1 MTVFGILLCAQCVA
15 QTVDEKLTGRL
26 ALPPRSQQGH
36 GSGRQLAEVGLL
48 VSPIPSQEVTSMP
61 RPVAHLLDPALADA
75 ADPCAGYNPEA
86 EPLEDRLYLP
96 VGVDPHGDICG
107 VVFAHPYPQSKEVL
121 TQRIIRNNNLQDM
134 RWLIETGVT
143 TGCHVP
149 DPARLRLRG
158 HQRLLAGAT
167 QLSAPRRQCHCHG
180 LRSPDQPRPW
190 QWHARCQGRPQRR
203 LHHHQGL
210 QAGRV
215 ICHAHPLPEPL
226 ASLREYCRLHH
237 FLTSYSVAIQ
247 NRMHCLRSNCIPN
260 STHFSASPSVPPPWR

>member
-1 MTVFGILLCAQCVA
+1 
-15 QTVDEKLTGRL
+15 
-26 ALPPRSQQGH
+26 
-36 GSGRQLAEVGLL
+36 
-48 VSPIPSQEVTSMP
+48 MP

-143 TGCHVP
+143 TGCLVP
-149 DPARLRLRG
+149 GPARLRLRG

-190 QWHARCQGRPQRR
+190 QWHARCHGRPQRR

-215 ICHAHPLPEPL
+215 TCHAHPPGTVSLVARVLPL
-226 ASLREYCRLHH
+226 APLRAGQGVLANAWPTQHCSKSRLALLLLGQAAL
-237 FLTSYSVAIQ
+237 FFVRLPSWLTDRPAA
-247 NRMHCLRSNCIPN
+247 IPN
-260 STHFSASPSVPPPWR
+260 LIKPLRLTCCVTTGQFLARRLSLG

>member
-1 MTVFGILLCAQCVA
+1 
-15 QTVDEKLTGRL
+15 
-26 ALPPRSQQGH
+26 
-36 GSGRQLAEVGLL
+36 
-48 VSPIPSQEVTSMP
+48 MP

-149 DPARLRLRG
+149 GPARLRLRG

-190 QWHARCQGRPQRR
+190 QWHAHPPGTVS
-203 LHHHQGL
+203 LV
-210 QAGRV
+210 ARV
-215 ICHAHPLPEPL
+215 LPLAPLPYQLLGGDPESYALSTLPT
-226 ASLREYCRLHH
+226 ASRVRRPVQRAGLPHH
-237 FLTSYSVAIQ
+237 RGADGGGTGPAPTPAPVRPGQLD
-247 NRMHCLRSNCIPN
+247 CLD
-260 STHFSASPSVPPPWR
+260 PPGQSRQA

>member
-1 MTVFGILLCAQCVA
+1 
-15 QTVDEKLTGRL
+15 
-26 ALPPRSQQGH
+26 
-36 GSGRQLAEVGLL
+36 
-48 VSPIPSQEVTSMP
+48 MP

-143 TGCHVP
+143 TGCLVP
-149 DPARLRLRG
+149 GPARLRLRG

-190 QWHARCQGRPQRR
+190 QWHARCHGRPQRR
-203 LHHHQGL
+203 LQHHQGL

-215 ICHAHPLPEPL
+215 TCHAHPPGTVSLVARVLPL
-226 ASLREYCRLHH
+226 APLPYQLLGGDPESYALSTLSTASRIRRTFQRARLSHH
-237 FLTSYSVAIQ
+237 RGADGGGTGPAPTPAPVRPGQLD
-247 NRMHCLRSNCIPN
+247 CLD
-260 STHFSASPSVPPPWR
+260 PPGQSRQA